1 MFKKIILT
9 LVLTLASL
17 NASDV
22 NTIQSINWEK
32 NFHKAMVKAE
42 EENKPVLFIYSN
54 HNCKFC
60 VQLEETT
67 LTNKKVIDAVNKDFI
82 SVISYTDENDYTPGE
97 LRGRGTPYIWFLY
110 PNTKA
115 MFQPIPGAV
124 KVEYFLEAL
133 SSVKKEFAKNWKIK
147 SAKTTPLGKTK

>member
-1 MFKKIILT
+1 MFRNFIISLL
-9 LVLTLASL
+9 LVLSTLSANDS
-17 NASDV
+17 NST
-22 NTIQSINWEK
+22 NEIHWEE

-42 EENKPVLFIYSN
+42 KENKPVLFIYSS

-60 VQLEETT
+60 VQLDETT
-67 LTNKKVIDAVNKDFI
+67 LKNKKVIDALNKDFI

-110 PNTKA
+110 PNTQA

-124 KVEYFLEAL
+124 KVEYFLDAL
-133 SSVKKEFAKNWKIK
+133 TSVKEEFAKNWKIK
-147 SAKTTPLGKTK
+147 SSETTPLGKKK